1 MQSLFSNFSQL
12 WVFLTGLCTFLSF
25 SESSACPQVGSANLP
40 GVLAGFPELWIPAL
54 YKRMHLCPALGC
66 SVSPILMGLGVTAQE
81 GGKGS
86 LSYRA
91 VQSLEISPEL
101 SPPAEQNHHTFV
113 FSLGALGF
121 PVPSSPPS
129 NSFQTRSVE
138 TAKPAPNCPTSFWS
152 SEPSSLTFDRNIGL
166 YQLTVQW
173 EQAQVGQTAL
183 RPHSDSL
190 NRVTTVLM
198 PNKCLPNAV
207 ERTCSHHW
215 YAVLMDLGNE
225 RPCIAAF
232 LRQVL
237 YLINAV
243 HKLYNYTSMCH
254 CQIYTLLHTVRLR
267 WFHFIA
273 LQMDFWKDI
282 SLNFLCSTDKQSTW
296 ETWSS
301 LCKCSTCPKIKNM
314 TPANKFCTL
323 PMQWPSHSV
332 GCSPAS
338 PSPRRSHHFRTNS
351 TGLGY
356 NALWCLLIWPTSSS
370 LMGFCLH

>member
-1 MQSLFSNFSQL
+1 
-12 WVFLTGLCTFLSF
+12 
-25 SESSACPQVGSANLP
+25 
-40 GVLAGFPELWIPAL
+40 
-54 YKRMHLCPALGC
+54 
-66 SVSPILMGLGVTAQE
+66 
-81 GGKGS
+81 
-86 LSYRA
+86 
-91 VQSLEISPEL
+91 
-101 SPPAEQNHHTFV
+101 
-113 FSLGALGF
+113 
-121 PVPSSPPS
+121 
-129 NSFQTRSVE
+129 
-138 TAKPAPNCPTSFWS
+138 
-152 SEPSSLTFDRNIGL
+152 
-166 YQLTVQW
+166 
-173 EQAQVGQTAL
+173 
-183 RPHSDSL
+183 
-190 NRVTTVLM
+190 M

-254 CQIYTLLHTVRLR
+254 CQIDTLLHTVRLR

-338 PSPRRSHHFRTNS
+338 PSPRKSHHFRTNS
-351 TGLGY
+351 TGLGC